1 MSLHFLH
8 FQLVNILAGV
18 SHSECLMIF
27 QEEPSVASP
36 VLLHK
41 SVPALES
48 PATSKEADQPSPV
61 SVLEPAF
68 GDDLSSCSECFE
80 SVSADLQGSWLFI
93 LYVSIQ
99 SLILW

>member
-8 FQLVNILAGV
+8 FQIVGSISKHFGWC
-18 SHSECLMIF
+18 SRSECLMTF
-27 QEEPSVASP
+27 QEELSAASP

-80 SVSADLQGSWLFI
+80 SVSADLQGSWI
-93 LYVSIQ
+93 
-99 SLILW
+99 